1 VPYREELE
9 AALGRV
15 AAAEDALAAARDEN
29 AHDHERIAELEK
41 QLAEARTH
49 ATVAETPRPDPPARP
64 RARSSPDRAAWRTP
78 WMLVPFAIVLVIGAD
93 ALIKHANKSNPGG
106 PKIDIMTELTR
117 AKADARRHAPDA
129 VLLKMETQ
137 SIDMVDL
144 RGVADLSK
152 GFMTFDFFSP
162 SHESYVHVLFMQGG
176 LREVTELRT
185 SGLRVHDP
193 PRCSVVDVWA
203 EAIRRGAS
211 PSSLASIRLGKDA
224 DEPMW
229 TFEIRA
235 PGHAFVMTLPDE
247 CPSHS

>member
-1 VPYREELE
+1 MPYREELE

-41 QLAEARTH
+41 ELADARTNATGAEA
-49 ATVAETPRPDPPARP
+49 PRPEPPAPP
-64 RARSSPDRAAWRTP
+64 RTPASPDRAAWKTP
-78 WMLVPFAIVLVIGAD
+78 WMLVPIAIVLVIGSD
-93 ALIKHANKSNPGG
+93 ELIKHAGKSKAG
-106 PKIDIMTELTR
+106 PKIDMMTELGR
-117 AKADARRHAPDA
+117 AKADARKYAPDA
-129 VLLKMETQ
+129 TLLKMETQ
-137 SIDMVDL
+137 SVDMVDA
-144 RGVADLSK
+144 RGFADLSK
-152 GFMTFDFFSP
+152 GFVTFEFFSP

-211 PSSLASIRLGKDA
+211 RSSLAAISLGKDA

-229 TFEIRA
+229 TFEIKA